1 MIRLIACDLD
11 GTLLDPSGALPQGIF
26 ETIEKL
32 YKRGILFCPASG
44 RQAVALEKMF
54 SPVADKILIMAE
66 NGAIVWRGGKT
77 LYCDSI
83 PAERVGDALAAV
95 KTLRRAH
102 ALLCTPG
109 CAYFEDDVQPFV
121 TYVAASYLHNARGDF
136 AEIAAENPVC
146 KIAVFDECGP
156 ENDGMRVLPS
166 LLPDLRII
174 QSGGNWL
181 DISAPTSNKGR
192 AMQFMQKMLGV
203 SPAECAAFGD
213 HMNDLEMLL
222 ACKYAYAPENA
233 YEGVKARIAGRVP
246 SNAENGVPRA
256 LGAIAEGKFGGDL
269 PQEIR

>member
-54 SPVADKILIMAE
+54 APVADKILIMAE

-77 LYCDSI
+77 LYCDRF
-83 PAERVGDALAAV
+83 PAEC
-95 KTLRRAH
+95 K
-102 ALLCTPG
+102 
-109 CAYFEDDVQPFV
+109 
-121 TYVAASYLHNARGDF
+121 NAG
-136 AEIAAENPVC
+136 
-146 KIAVFDECGP
+146 FDEGGP

-192 AMQFMQKMLGV
+192 AMRFMQKMLGV
-203 SPAECAAFGD
+203 SPDECAAFGD

-256 LGAIAEGKFGGDL
+256 LYAIAEGKFGGDL